1 MDLTINAVTE
11 TWIKDTSSDPTP
23 SSVIPKFW
31 TTCPFCSVCYRLHRS
46 FVSKQ
51 TRCRCC
57 NKNFTAR
64 ETPLQGLSSKD
75 STPKRILSQM
85 LRETHQHHPVAPSS
99 SGPSFWTTCRN
110 CGCRHRYLRVYLDK
124 WFVCPSC
131 REETIAMEV
140 LARSGEVLFNK
151 WFQEF
156 RSMCKNEAAS
166 VSGKKSS
173 PGLRCDVKVVGE
185 KRKREEEVAALSQN
199 HSKPDGVI
207 GSAVDNN
214 RRGFNGNGDE
224 ASSSGNAK
232 VDNNFGLRDSSSGG
246 DVQPKIAG
254 LKFNDFDKLREEV
267 NFAVGQ
273 VWGIYDT
280 TDKVPRQYAL
290 IRKVSVPSFGL
301 RITYLEPDPDDEKEI
316 QWFEED
322 LPVSTGQFRLGKN
335 ENTKD
340 RSFFSHVIHCNEG
353 SNSGHIT
360 LSPRKGE
367 TWALF
372 KNWDMNWSSE
382 PDSHR
387 KYEYEFVEILS
398 DYYCTEAAGVSVAFL
413 HKAKCFASVFFR
425 MGTGD
430 AETLHI
436 SPHSLYR
443 FSHRIPSFKL
453 TGVDVKGLPKYAYEL
468 DQAALPATIEEV
480 TVPSHLLPEF
490 APPKPEALC
499 FPINGKVFKTGQI
512 WSYIGCND
520 NMPRDY
526 CRIHKISVTQTFE
539 QAPVYKIVSYRLKP
553 KRLPGEVIIPW
564 EDKKLHVSCGTFLVT
579 RVHVALAPN
588 NFSHL
593 MVPQT
598 SMEGNEYTYTILPKV
613 GQVWAIYR
621 FWNGFLEET
630 YEDYVIVEVLDDAL
644 DYKVLA
650 LEPALQFNGDEE
662 RKRVFGAAESRPR
675 DFDDGDEVIFT
686 IPKLKV
692 LRFSHQI
699 AASRVIKEV
708 DGELKELFELDSTA
722 VSVL

>member
-11 TWIKDTSSDPTP
+11 TWIKDTSS
-23 SSVIPKFW
+23 PKFW

-57 NKNFTAR
+57 NKDFTAR

-85 LRETHQHHPVAPSS
+85 LRETHQYHPVAPSS

-110 CGCRHRYLRVYLDK
+110 CGCRHRFLRVYLDK

-131 REETIAMEV
+131 KEETIAMEV
-140 LARSGEVLFNK
+140 LSSSGEVRFSK

-166 VSGKKSS
+166 VSGNKSS
-173 PGLRCDVKVVGE
+173 PGE

-207 GSAVDNN
+207 GSGVDNN

-232 VDNNFGLRDSSSGG
+232 VDNNFCLRDSSSGG
-246 DVQPKIAG
+246 GVQPKIAG
-254 LKFNDFDKLREEV
+254 LKFNDFGKLREEV

-273 VWGIYDT
+273 VWALYDT

-301 RITYLEPDPDDEKEI
+301 RITYLEPDPDDEEEI

-322 LPVSTGQFRLGKN
+322 LPVCTGQFRLGKN

-340 RSFFSHVIHCNEG
+340 RSLFSHVIHCNEG
-353 SNSGHIT
+353 GSNSGHFT
-360 LSPRKGE
+360 VSPRKGE

-372 KNWDMNWSSE
+372 KNWDINWSSE

-387 KYEYEFVEILS
+387 SYEYEFVEILS
-398 DYYCTEAAGVSVAFL
+398 DYTDGAGVYAAIL
-413 HKAKCFASVFFR
+413 HKAKGFASVFFP

-430 AETLHI
+430 ADKFYIL
-436 SPHSLYR
+436 PHSLYR
-443 FSHRIPSFKL
+443 FYHRIPSFKL

-480 TVPSHLLPEF
+480 TVPSHLLAEF

-512 WSYIGCND
+512 WSYIGSND

-539 QAPVYKIVSYRLKP
+539 QAPVYKIVSYRLKA
-553 KRLPGEVIIPW
+553 KRLPEEGIIPW
-564 EDKKLHVSCGTFLVT
+564 EDKKLHVSCGTFLVSK
-579 RVHVALAPN
+579 VFAALAPN

-593 MVPQT
+593 MVPQA

-630 YEDYVIVEVLDDAL
+630 YEDYVVVEVLDDAL

-650 LEPALQFNGDEE
+650 LEPALQFIEE
-662 RKRVFGAAESRPR
+662 KEGKRVFGAAESRPR
-675 DFDDGDEVIFT
+675 DYDDGDEVMFT

-699 AASRVIKEV
+699 GASRVTKEI
-708 DGELKELFELDSTA
+708 DGELKELFELDTA
-722 VSVL
+722 AVPVL